1 MRGIKIQKAYR
12 IFKEDEERMEVREV
26 EEPSERDAVTKEY
39 EKEFMKSFI
48 DKKLFWFFFQD

>member
-26 EEPSERDAVTKEY
+26 EEPSERDAVVREY
-39 EKEFMKSFI
+39 ESYFI
-48 DKKLFWFFFQD
+48 KKMLNRNP